1 MSSVVGERGQI
12 TIDKAIRDRLG
23 IKPKDIAVQEVVDG
37 QVVLRF
43 VPAPHRRSLLGILK
57 SKPRRP
63 MDTGRQIE
71 EAYAEAVVEEY
82 RERERKRGSI
92 RR

>member
-1 MSSVVGERGQI
+1 MISKVGERGQI
-12 TIDKAIRDRLG
+12 TIDKSIRDELG

-37 QVVLRF
+37 RVVIHFL
-43 VPAPHRRSLLGILK
+43 PAPHRRSLRGILK

-63 MDTGRQIE
+63 MNTRRQIE
-71 EAYAEAVVEEY
+71 QAAGEAVAEEFRH
-82 RERERKRGSI
+82 RESRRGPV